1 MPTHGPP
8 DDPHLTGKTNPT
20 GRGGALG
27 LLSSKLA
34 EGLGRKKKRLAGG
47 QNQSPLSKQA
57 ITAPGG
63 INNTPSY

>member
-1 MPTHGPP
+1 MPEGIGYPMP
-8 DDPHLTGKTNPT
+8 QQGAKTNPT

-34 EGLGRKKKRLAGG
+34 EGIGKKKKRLAGG

-57 ITAPGG
+57 ITSPGG